1 MPTTK
6 EETLYISKIID
17 ESLAILISGYIESV
31 DKDFLE
37 AKQLL
42 TRRLAEEIG
51 YLTVN
56 YSVRKSLFD
65 LCKHYNPDWKVSDD
79 IINKLIKAWYDNKN
93 NQTVSID
100 EFVGLSYEEWE
111 DYVRRNS
118 SIY

>member
-6 EETLYISKIID
+6 EETLYIAKIID
-17 ESLAILISGYIESV
+17 DVMYFTENQY
-31 DKDFLE
+31 FL
-37 AKQLL
+37 KKRL
-42 TRRLAEEIG
+42 TQELAEKIG
-51 YLTVN
+51 YLTTN

-65 LCKHYNPDWKVSDD
+65 LCKYYNPDWKVSDD
-79 IINKLIKAWYDNKN
+79 IINKLIKEWYDNKN